1 MLILNV
7 YWHSQCQK
15 WIKSGTVCLS
25 EIAFPLSCIPK
36 SVLDYVLICDQL
48 YKQNFC
54 FCLFLFFFLTS
65 TFFTVVIRGYRAR
78 FQKACIYLNHHTFK
92 VRK

>member
-65 TFFTVVIRGYRAR
+65 TFFTVVIGLQGKISESLYLLKSSH
-78 FQKACIYLNHHTFK
+78 FQS
-92 VRK
+92 

>member
-54 FCLFLFFFLTS
+54 FCLFLFFFFNIY
-65 TFFTVVIRGYRAR
+65 FFHCSYRVTGQD
-78 FQKACIYLNHHTFK
+78 F
-92 VRK
+92 RKLVFT